1 MAATSARR
9 LRWQG
14 GRADLAGRV
23 ALVTGAVSGMGLAV
37 VRRLVAAGARAVAL
51 DLSADRLS
59 ELAAELGE
67 AVECVVG
74 DVRSPQDNQ
83 RAVTAA
89 VERYGSLDILIAN
102 AGVFDGNVALD
113 ALDAETLQAASAEI
127 FGVNV
132 LGYLL
137 AARAATPHLRRSRGS
152 IVFTVSNA
160 GFDPGSG
167 GGILYTVSKHAVV
180 GVVRQLA
187 YELAPEVRVN
197 GVAPGGTMTDL
208 RIAASLRELVG
219 TDRHFADPNR
229 RTDDPPDQPAGG
241 VASPEDHADLYLL
254 LASPSARAVTGEI
267 VSSDGGLAVRGLGF
281 DDDPTTGDG
290 S

>member
-1 MAATSARR
+1 MAD
-9 LRWQG
+9 
-14 GRADLAGRV
+14 ADLAGRV
-23 ALVTGAVSGMGLAV
+23 ALVTGAASGMGLAV

-160 GFDPGSG
+160 GFHPGSG

-219 TDRHFADPNR
+219 TDRHFADPERSERMIRQTN
-229 RTDDPPDQPAGG
+229 PLGV

>member
-1 MAATSARR
+1 MAD
-9 LRWQG
+9 
-14 GRADLAGRV
+14 ADLAGRV
-23 ALVTGAVSGMGLAV
+23 CLVTGAASGIGLAV
-37 VRRLVAAGARAVAL
+37 ARRLVLAGGRVVAF
-51 DLSADRLS
+51 DLSTDRLGDL
-59 ELAAELGE
+59 EAELGD

-74 DVRSPQDNQ
+74 DVRSPEDNE
-83 RAVTAA
+83 RAAAAA
-89 VERYGSLDILIAN
+89 VARYGSLDVLIGN
-102 AGVFDGNVALD
+102 AGVFDGNVELD
-113 ALDAETLQAASAEI
+113 ALDAGTLRAAATEI
-127 FGVNV
+127 FGINV

-160 GFDPGSG
+160 GFHPGSG

-208 RIAASLRELVG
+208 RIAASLQDVVG
-219 TDRHFADPNR
+219 TDRHFADAERSERGIRQTNPLR
-229 RTDDPPDQPAGG
+229 V

-254 LASPSARAVTGEI
+254 LASPSARAITGEI

-281 DDDPTTGDG
+281 DDDPTSGDE